1 MQLLKKT
8 DVLVKHESVGVS
20 EESGAAHDDETCRKK
35 MLNIR
40 ARNKAFGAKERI
52 KKEEK
57 KMQQKIQKLIP
68 NITFVAERRQ
78 P

>member
-1 MQLLKKT
+1 MKKT
-8 DVLVKHESVGVS
+8 DVPVKHESVGVS
-20 EESGAAHDDETCRKK
+20 EESGAAHDDESCRKK

-57 KMQQKIQKLIP
+57 KM
-68 NITFVAERRQ
+68 
-78 P
+78 